1 MLLHRDHLCG
11 SAMSTHAPFI
21 VEVEGERGGR
31 TQTCTW
37 VCVHTHTLILL
48 GFSPQGT
55 HGYWN
60 SFPTRLE
67 RNSHMALL
75 TSTVKRTSP
84 QVHRKEVIKRR
95 LTQNPYGYQAFPRFL
110 DSNIKEM
117 NIASPGLLCKQSFLL
132 KEMACA
138 QGRRQGKK
146 KKVPVLQL
154 EEVGC
159 FYNKREDL
167 SHDHW
172 EFPEIVKLLSSV
184 AGDPGVAMEDRES
197 FCEEL

>member
-1 MLLHRDHLCG
+1 MQAKL
-11 SAMSTHAPFI
+11 F
-21 VEVEGERGGR
+21 
-31 TQTCTW
+31 
-37 VCVHTHTLILL
+37 
-48 GFSPQGT
+48 
-55 HGYWN
+55 
-60 SFPTRLE
+60 
-67 RNSHMALL
+67 
-75 TSTVKRTSP
+75 
-84 QVHRKEVIKRR
+84 IKR
-95 LTQNPYGYQAFPRFL
+95 
-110 DSNIKEM
+110 DS
-117 NIASPGLLCKQSFLL
+117 LCTREKAG
-132 KEMACA
+132 E
-138 QGRRQGKK
+138 

>member
-37 VCVHTHTLILL
+37 VCVHTHT
-48 GFSPQGT
+48 
-55 HGYWN
+55 H
-60 SFPTRLE
+60 SFCLASAHKGHMDTESLFLTRLE

-84 QVHRKEVIKRR
+84 QVHRKEVIKHR

-132 KEMACA
+132 KEIACA
-138 QGRRQGKK
+138 QGRRQGK

-159 FYNKREDL
+159 FYNKRASL

-172 EFPEIVKLLSSV
+172 
-184 AGDPGVAMEDRES
+184 
-197 FCEEL
+197 